1 MKLKQIKH
9 DHNYQFLLTFA
20 NQETAKVD
28 LEKLISKYVNP
39 EEIETAR
46 VNQHLGKIGD
56 VWNSKMERLILSQ
69 KLFINFAINL
79 TLIYKINN

>member
-9 DHNYQFLLTFA
+9 DHDYQFLLTFA

-46 VNQHLGKIGD
+46 VNQDWGCLEFKNGAVDIEPKTLYKFCHQSD
-56 VWNSKMERLILSQ
+56 S
-69 KLFINFAINL
+69 NL
-79 TLIYKINN
+79 QN

>member
-46 VNQHLGKIGD
+46 VNQD
-56 VWNSKMERLILSQ
+56 
-69 KLFINFAINL
+69 
-79 TLIYKINN
+79 